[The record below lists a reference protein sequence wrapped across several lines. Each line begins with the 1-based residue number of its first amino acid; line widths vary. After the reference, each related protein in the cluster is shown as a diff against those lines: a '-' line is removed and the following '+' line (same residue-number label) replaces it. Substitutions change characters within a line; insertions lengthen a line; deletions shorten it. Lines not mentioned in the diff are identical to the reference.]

1 MNVPTS
7 PCWTLHRSREV
18 ALIIVCGTK
27 AQLKPRGRSPT
38 NWQSRRV
45 AAQLSKHFFSWLYLM
60 PLRLTYLLLNNPHF
74 TTGSKANPISLL
86 GASAE
91 APCGRG
97 RGVSPQHISLP
108 ADNEMQQPYQCY
120 RIIIRNKI
128 SLALSITSNVTSAPV
143 SKGPQSGAGRMEGR
157 TPSTG
162 AEHPLCY
169 LTRTGD
175 K

>member
-45 AAQLSKHFFSWLYLM
+45 AAQLSKRFFSWLYLT
-60 PLRLTYLLLNNPHF
+60 PPRLTYLLLNNPHF
-74 TTGSKANPISLL
+74 TTGSKASPVSLL

-97 RGVSPQHISLP
+97 RGVSPQRISLP

-120 RIIIRNKI
+120 RIIIRNKV
-128 SLALSITSNVTSAPV
+128 SLALGITSNVTSAPV
-143 SKGPQSGAGRMEGR
+143 SKGPRSGAGRREGR
-157 TPSTG
+157 MPSTG

-169 LTRTGD
+169 LTRTGN